1 MRLNVFLQR
10 SGIGSRREAER
21 IVADGRVRVNG
32 TIATATTPV
41 EDGDKVSVDGKPLT
55 IASAPLPRLFILN
68 KPLDYLV
75 TTSDS
80 EGRST
85 VYDLPAFN
93 PKNHR
98 NSLPRLMNVG
108 RLDINSEGLLLF
120 SSDGPL
126 AQALMSPQIG
136 LDRIYRVR
144 VHGRLSEGQIINL
157 AKGVTSNG
165 IHYRGATVT
174 EEKDPTGRNTWYRIV
189 LNEGK
194 NREIRKLM
202 EHFGCVVNRLIR
214 TNYGPF
220 ELGDLKPGQMI
231 EIPPYKVE
239 ALIED
244 LKNRGA
250 KL

>member
-165 IHYRGATVT
+165 IHYRGATVM